1 MKFFLEQQRIPTK
14 VCKKKARDAE
24 RNVILYVG
32 RLKTPLSLNIQ
43 YNLPKFPRIEYSF
56 TTGSQLHLDFH
67 SIFKY
72 FLPTPPQIVG
82 PQEPPLVLPQRPK
95 HQLSSHRAH
104 RGPCRRR
111 HDSPALALLFLQVG
125 CSFYSFYTRLIESKL
140 SALCTNCVSFNLKSV
155 LFLKRVEELCGKML
169 IHVVCYSIYNVL
181 SLKLQSSYRAN
192 NLSIKGKGGSSS
204 SYCFFF

>member
-1 MKFFLEQQRIPTK
+1 MKGRLWFQIRLAIQLRSQIRGRSL
-14 VCKKKARDAE
+14 KKPWS
-24 RNVILYVG
+24 

-104 RGPCRRR
+104 RGPRRRR
-111 HDSPALALLFLQVG
+111 HDRPALALLFLQVG
-125 CSFYSFYTRLIESKL
+125 RPFYSFYRWVAL
-140 SALCTNCVSFNLKSV
+140 STLSTQDLLRENCPH
-155 LFLKRVEELCGKML
+155 CAQ
-169 IHVVCYSIYNVL
+169 IA
-181 SLKLQSSYRAN
+181 SSR
-192 NLSIKGKGGSSS
+192 
-204 SYCFFF
+204 